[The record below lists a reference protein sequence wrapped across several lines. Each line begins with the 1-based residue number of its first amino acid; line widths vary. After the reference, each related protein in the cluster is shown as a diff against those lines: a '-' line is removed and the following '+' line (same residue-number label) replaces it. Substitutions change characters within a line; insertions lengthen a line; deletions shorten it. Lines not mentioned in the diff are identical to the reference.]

1 MIITIGFFYV
11 VLSLSHITKLEFYS
25 CNNRFLQQGLV
36 FAARHFLSLT
46 PLDFVEENGS
56 SLLVPADTTRNENSV
71 KIETSLPFR
80 RRFNCIVLAHG
91 CDQHPVTETTEIS
104 KLTFSSTAN
113 TMAYII
119 ILIFSSI
126 IIETNHLHSDLI
138 LQFCRYS

>member
-1 MIITIGFFYV
+1 M
-11 VLSLSHITKLEFYS
+11 
-25 CNNRFLQQGLV
+25 

-56 SLLVPADTTRNENSV
+56 SLLVPTDTTRNGNSV

-104 KLTFSSTAN
+104 KLSTLIGVGSGGALGAGAPPYSS
-113 TMAYII
+113 YI
-119 ILIFSSI
+119 
-126 IIETNHLHSDLI
+126 
-138 LQFCRYS
+138 